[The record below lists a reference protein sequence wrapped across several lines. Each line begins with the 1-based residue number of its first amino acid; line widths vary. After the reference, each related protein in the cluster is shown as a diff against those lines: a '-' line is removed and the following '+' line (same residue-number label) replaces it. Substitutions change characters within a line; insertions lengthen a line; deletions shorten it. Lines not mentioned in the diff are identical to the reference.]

1 MKAFFEF
8 IGALLLIAGL
18 VFVAYLLMG
27 FGWSTLQI
35 SGSAFLDAVAGV
47 ICLIWLLVI
56 LKVPWDLYFEAGRV
70 LFEMQRS
77 AESGIAVCP
86 DRRSYVQ
93 RLRRW
98 MLVLAVGAHVF
109 SALLIAAITYWSNGR
124 TGYFFA
130 LFYLVSTL
138 FRPASEGYRFLTSK
152 LKEIESEV
160 RYPREDIH
168 KLKSD
173 LKGLEQSLKDLEE
186 RVSRDEGRLTSVE
199 EKATELKQ
207 GYADLTYLLERSE
220 AGCKNRMESLQDE
233 VERSLLKALDQ
244 QEIVAGLRSFARLIK
259 EA

>member
-1 MKAFFEF
+1 MKALFEF
-8 IGALLLIAGL
+8 IGALLLVAGL

-27 FGWSTLQI
+27 FGWLQT
-35 SGSAFLDAVAGV
+35 SSAFLDAVAGV
-47 ICLIWLLVI
+47 VCLIWLLVI
-56 LKVPWDLYFEAGRV
+56 LKVPWDLYFKTGRV

-77 AESGIAVCP
+77 AESGIGVCP
-86 DRRSYVQ
+86 DRRSYVR
-93 RLRRW
+93 RLRCW
-98 MLVLAVGAHVF
+98 MLVLAVGAHIF
-109 SALLIAAITYWSNGR
+109 SALLIAVITYWSNGR

-130 LFYLVSTL
+130 LFYLISTL

-168 KLKSD
+168 KLKSA
-173 LKGLEQSLKDLEE
+173 LQCLEQSLKELEE
-186 RVSRDEGRLTSVE
+186 RTSKDEDRLASVE
-199 EKATELKQ
+199 EKAKELKQ

-220 AGCKNRMESLQDE
+220 ARCKNRLESLQDE
-233 VERSLLKALDQ
+233 VERSLIKALDQ